1 MPTDTQP
8 SDTPMADLDRDL
20 PELLD
25 LEYDGFVEDLP
36 FYESL
41 ARRCDGSILEL
52 GVGAGRVAIP
62 LAQAD
67 HDVWGIDRSEGL
79 LDRARTK
86 AGAAL
91 ADRLHLQTGDMRKFE
106 LGREFDLIFAGLGA
120 FHHLLTPADQLACL
134 RSVRRHL
141 TPGGLFVCDLRPLF
155 HNDWEPGAS
164 VPLSHDWTR
173 VLPSTGE
180 TVIKL
185 RSVRVDRA
193 AQLQH
198 ETHIYDRLAAD
209 GTLRRVVATVDLR
222 FTTRYEME
230 GLLREADLELDQM
243 YGDFELSPYD
253 ETSEYMITIARRST
267 KEPS

>member
-1 MPTDTQP
+1 MPADTDLN
-8 SDTPMADLDRDL
+8 DIARADLHPDL
-20 PELLD
+20 PELFD
-25 LEYDGFVEDLP
+25 LEFGDFADDLP
-36 FYESL
+36 FYENL
-41 ARRCDGSILEL
+41 ARRCDGPILEL

-62 LAQAD
+62 LAQAGYE
-67 HDVWGIDRSEGL
+67 VWGIDRSEGML
-79 LDRARTK
+79 ERARTK

-91 ADRLHLQTGDMRKFE
+91 ADRLHLQTGDMREFE

-120 FHHLLTPADQLACL
+120 FHHLLTPTDQLACL

-141 TPGGLFVCDLRPLF
+141 TPSGLFVCDLRPLF
-155 HNDWEPGAS
+155 HNDWEPGTS

-230 GLLREADLELDQM
+230 GLLREADLALDQM
-243 YGDFELSPYD
+243 YGDFDLSPFD
-253 ETSEYMITIARRST
+253 ETSEYMITVARRPA
-267 KEPS
+267 KESL